1 MWKFLVK
8 QQKIEILEREVI
20 ADQQISFVS
29 LKFIFDG
36 DWKKF
41 HKVVQFTQCDETYN
55 RVLGTDGISCL
66 LPSEL
71 HSGAVRMSV
80 FGYDSENINGLRA
93 TTVPVTLNV
102 RPSGFVSDGA
112 EEIPPTPDLYTQLLQ
127 KLEEKASS
135 LQNGVD
141 GKDGENGF
149 SPTITTEMSVNG
161 YTFTVTD
168 INHTETITVTNG
180 KNGADGNNGVNGL
193 SAYEIA
199 KNNGFEGTLTQ
210 WLTSLKG
217 DKGDT
222 GKQGVKGDKGEKGDT
237 GEQGIQGE
245 KGSTGATGKTG
256 ASGKSAY
263 EIWLSAGNS
272 GTETDFLNSLKG
284 EKGDTGKQGI
294 QGDKGDKGATGAK
307 GSKGDTGADG
317 KSAYDVWISQGN
329 SGTEADFLNSLKG
342 EKGDKGDTGSAS
354 VDTEKIEEKL
364 AELTN
369 KDTLWG
375 NFNPVGRA
383 EFPNACLTYYV
394 PTGQKRTFAVIP
406 RIADIENNALNNS
419 PAGMFVLDLTERV
432 ENLENSSHAHNNKE
446 FLDRIETTLN
456 SRISVLSASLTA
468 VDEEQW
474 RHINGLEEV
483 SHTHENMD
491 YLDSLIPTISSMS
504 AKLFAIEDEH
514 GKKIETLTET
524 SHTHENMDYLDN
536 LIPTISSMSSRI
548 LAIESEH
555 GKRIERLETSL
566 EDVKTILADVVE
578 VTE

>member
-8 QQKIEILEREVI
+8 QQKIEIIEREVI
-20 ADQQISFVS
+20 ADQQISFVN

-36 DWKKF
+36 EWKKF

-55 RVLGTDGISCL
+55 RVLGTDGVSCL

-71 HSGAVRMSV
+71 HAGAVRMSV
-80 FGYDSENINGLRA
+80 FGYDAENINGLRA
-93 TTVPVTLNV
+93 TTVSVTLNV
-102 RPSGFVSDGA
+102 RPSGFVGDGV
-112 EEIPPTPDLYTQLLQ
+112 EEVPPTPDLYTQLLQ

-141 GKDGENGF
+141 GKDG
-149 SPTITTEMSVNG
+149 
-161 YTFTVTD
+161 
-168 INHTETITVTNG
+168 
-180 KNGADGNNGVNGL
+180 L

-199 KNNGFEGTLTQ
+199 QNNGFEGTLTE

-222 GKQGVKGDKGEKGDT
+222 GKQGVKGDKGDKGDT

-284 EKGDTGKQGI
+284 EKGDTGEQGI
-294 QGDKGDKGATGAK
+294 Q
-307 GSKGDTGADG
+307 
-317 KSAYDVWISQGN
+317 
-329 SGTEADFLNSLKG
+329 G

-354 VDTEKIEEKL
+354 VDTEKIEEHL

-369 KDTLWG
+369 RDTWWG

-406 RIADIENNALNNS
+406 RIADLENNALSNS
-419 PAGMFVLDLTERV
+419 PVGLFVPDLAKRV
-432 ENLENSSHAHNNKE
+432 ESLENSSHTHTNKE

-474 RHINGLEEV
+474 KHINSLEEV

>member
-8 QQKIEILEREVI
+8 QQKIEIIEREVI
-20 ADQQISFVS
+20 ADHQISFVN
-29 LKFIFDG
+29 LKFVFDG

-55 RVLGTDGISCL
+55 RVLGTDGTSCL

-71 HSGAVRMSV
+71 HAGVVRMSV

-102 RPSGFVSDGA
+102 RPSGFVGDGM
-112 EEIPPTPDLYTQLLQ
+112 EEVPPTPDLYTQLLQ

-141 GKDGENGF
+141 GKDGENG
-149 SPTITTEMSVNG
+149 
-161 YTFTVTD
+161 
-168 INHTETITVTNG
+168 
-180 KNGADGNNGVNGL
+180 L

-199 KNNGFEGTLTQ
+199 QNNGFEGTLSE
-210 WLTSLKG
+210 WFASLKG

-222 GKQGVKGDKGEKGDT
+222 GKQGVKGDKGDKGDT

-294 QGDKGDKGATGAK
+294 QGEKGDKGATGAK

-342 EKGDKGDTGSAS
+342 EKGEKGDTGSAS

-406 RIADIENNALNNS
+406 RIADLENNALINS
-419 PAGMFVLDLTERV
+419 PVGLFVPDLSEQV
-432 ENLENSSHAHNNKE
+432 NNLESTAHTHDNKE
-446 FLDRIETTLN
+446 FLDNIETTLI
-456 SRISVLSASLTA
+456 SRISVLSSSLTA

-474 RHINGLEEV
+474 RHIRSLEET
-483 SHTHENMD
+483 SHTHENME
-491 YLDSLIPTISSMS
+491 YLDELIPTISSMS
-504 AKLFAIEDEH
+504 SKLSAVETEH
-514 GKKIETLTET
+514 GKKIETLTEK
-524 SHTHENMDYLDN
+524 SHTHENMEYLDN
-536 LIPTISSMSSRI
+536 LIPTINSMSSK
-548 LAIESEH
+548 LSAIENEH
-555 GKRIERLETSL
+555 GKRIANLETSL
-566 EDVKTILADVVE
+566 ENIQTILSDIVE
-578 VTE
+578 VSE

>member
-1 MWKFLVK
+1 MWKFFVK
-8 QQKIEILEREVI
+8 QQKIEIIEREVI
-20 ADQQISFVS
+20 ADQQISFVN
-29 LKFIFDG
+29 LKFVFDG

-55 RVLGTDGISCL
+55 RVLGTDGLSCL

-71 HSGAVRMSV
+71 HAGAVRMSV

-102 RPSGFVSDGA
+102 RPSGFVGDGM

-141 GKDGENGF
+141 GKDG
-149 SPTITTEMSVNG
+149 
-161 YTFTVTD
+161 
-168 INHTETITVTNG
+168 
-180 KNGADGNNGVNGL
+180 L

-199 KNNGFEGTLTQ
+199 QNNGFNGTLTE

-222 GKQGVKGDKGEKGDT
+222 GKQGVKGDKGDKGDT

-245 KGSTGATGKTG
+245 KGATGATGKTG
-256 ASGKSAY
+256 ASGKSVY
-263 EIWLSAGNS
+263 EIWLSSGNS

-294 QGDKGDKGATGAK
+294 QGEKGDKGNTGAK

-317 KSAYDVWISQGN
+317 KSAYDIWISKGN
-329 SGTEADFLNSLKG
+329 SGTETDFLNSLKG

-354 VDTEKIEEKL
+354 VDTEKIEEQL

-369 KDTLWG
+369 RDKWWG
-375 NFNPVGRA
+375 NFNPVGRS
-383 EFPNACLTYYV
+383 EYPNACDTYYV
-394 PTGQKRTFAVIP
+394 PQGPKRTFAVIP
-406 RIADIENNALNNS
+406 RVADLENNALSNS
-419 PAGMFVLDLTERV
+419 PIGLFVPDLSERIN
-432 ENLENSSHAHNNKE
+432 NLENSSHTHDNKE
-446 FLDRIETTLN
+446 FLDNIETTLI
-456 SRISVLSASLTA
+456 SRINVLSASLTA
-468 VDEEQW
+468 VDREQW
-474 RHINGLEEV
+474 NHIN
-483 SHTHENMD
+483 T
-491 YLDSLIPTISSMS
+491 
-504 AKLFAIEDEH
+504 
-514 GKKIETLTET
+514 
-524 SHTHENMDYLDN
+524 
-536 LIPTISSMSSRI
+536 
-548 LAIESEH
+548 
-555 GKRIERLETSL
+555 LETSL
-566 EDVKTILADVVE
+566 EDLQNVLADIVE